1 MTSSDVARHRNL
13 TKQIGRRKLLLVDY
27 NLRRTALPNDRNQAQ
42 TDQRLNVFR
51 DCGARLNS
59 EMFGYLRVGRNV
71 TAPLQEADQ
80 VVKDFFLSLGAWESR
95 KHIFLTNRAR
105 KLM

>member
-1 MTSSDVARHRNL
+1 
-13 TKQIGRRKLLLVDY
+13 LLVNY
-27 NLRRTALPNDRNQAQ
+27 NLRKATLTNDRNQAK
-42 TDQRLNVFR
+42 TDKRLDVFR
-51 DCGARLNS
+51 DCGSRLNS